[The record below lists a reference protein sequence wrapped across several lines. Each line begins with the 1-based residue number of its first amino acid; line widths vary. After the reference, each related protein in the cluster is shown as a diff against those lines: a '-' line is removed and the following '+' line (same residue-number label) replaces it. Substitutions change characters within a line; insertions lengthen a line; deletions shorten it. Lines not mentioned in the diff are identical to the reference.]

1 MKKTN
6 QNILIYS
13 SAIKALSHLDKVDI
27 HPGTSQRKLDAAYQ
41 RLEDIR
47 DISLIVV
54 DQNIDE
60 KMEKKKAQKT
70 LDELRLTQGKRRQQV
85 IDTELAAIGSVC
97 VCILFII
104 LLAIFK

>member
-27 HPGTSQRKLDAAYQ
+27 HPGTSQRNLDAAYQ

-60 KMEKKKAQKT
+60 KSGKNESSKK
-70 LDELRLTQGKRRQQV
+70 
-85 IDTELAAIGSVC
+85 
-97 VCILFII
+97 
-104 LLAIFK
+104 LLMS

>member
-27 HPGTSQRKLDAAYQ
+27 HPGTSQRNLDAAYQ

-54 DQNIDE
+54 
-60 KMEKKKAQKT
+60 
-70 LDELRLTQGKRRQQV
+70 
-85 IDTELAAIGSVC
+85 
-97 VCILFII
+97 
-104 LLAIFK
+104 